1 MGLVY
6 LPYICCIVQPKC
18 IGIRYSHTIP
28 HKKMKKNDHR
38 KPRNAAAVNRS
49 FKVSK
54 NPIGRPTVVSKQRG
68 FSQVEPVEEA

>member
-54 NPIGRPTVVSKQRG
+54 NPRETHGREMKQRG